1 MENKKTKTRQELEAY
16 LKSLL
21 QFMLK
26 SGQAYDM
33 GFEGEAQ
40 RLAVALKA
48 ILDDPDGSGSLIEK
62 IGLDLY
68 FYDNCPDYD
77 EKLALPMSGLALF
90 APSSKEKNRYV
101 PRLGRNPGIAM
112 NKAKF
117 NEWWSKPVIVDDAKG
132 VRLTRKDIVN
142 AVSNTEAKGARPVL
156 NEDFNK
162 LLKENPIGWVDDK
175 AGLKKEP
182 LLGMEFASARHIAFE
197 VLVSFEE
204 QLPHYFEGLYPN

>member
-1 MENKKTKTRQELEAY
+1 MENNKTKTRQELESY

-40 RLAVALKA
+40 RLAVAMKA
-48 ILDDPDGSGSLIEK
+48 ILYDQDGGGSLLDRL
-62 IGLDLY
+62 GLDLY

-77 EKLALPMSGLALF
+77 EKLALPMSGLALY
-90 APSSKEKNRYV
+90 APSNKDRNKYA
-101 PRLGRNPGIAM
+101 PRLGRNPGVTM
-112 NKAKF
+112 KKAKF
-117 NEWWSKPVIVDDAKG
+117 GDWWSKPVIVDDGKG
-132 VRLTRKDIVN
+132 IRLTRKDVIN
-142 AVSNTEAKGARPVL
+142 AVSNTDAQGARPVL

-162 LLKENPIGWVDDK
+162 LIKENPIGWVNEK